1 MDNRIEKTVKT
12 AAADVRTASTEKTAV
27 QEKAAVQERAAGQE
41 KAAGQERAAGQ
52 EKAAGQGN
60 TVRQGNTVSV
70 KRVAF
75 IGMFGAIAAIL
86 MFLEF
91 PIPFIAPA
99 FYQIDFSE
107 VPVLIG
113 SFALGPVAGIAIEFI
128 KIIVHLLIKGSAT
141 AGIGDLANFLVGCA
155 FVVPAGIIYKLHK
168 SKKEAVVGMA
178 AGTVC
183 MILAGSLL
191 NAFVLLPAYAAAF
204 GGMDAIL
211 AAGTAVNGN
220 VTSVLGFVALCVAPF
235 NLMKGV
241 LVSVITFLL
250 YKRISSLIK
259 KAGA

>member
-1 MDNRIEKTVKT
+1 MNSKTEAENIST
-12 AAADVRTASTEKTAV
+12 AAQTASAQTASAASGAQAGTAV
-27 QEKAAVQERAAGQE
+27 KKKSG
-41 KAAGQERAAGQ
+41 
-52 EKAAGQGN
+52 
-60 TVRQGNTVSV
+60 TSV

-113 SFALGPVAGIAIEFI
+113 TFALGPVAGIVIEFI
-128 KIIVHLLIKGSAT
+128 KIVVHVLIKGSAT

-168 SKKEAVVGMA
+168 TKKEAVIGMA
-178 AGTVC
+178 AGIIFMV
-183 MILAGSLL
+183 IAGSLL

-204 GGMDAIL
+204 GGMDAII

-220 VTSVLGFVALCVAPF
+220 VTGVLGFVALCVAPF

-241 LVSVITFLL
+241 LDSVLTFLL
-250 YKRISSLIK
+250 YKRVHNLIK